1 MFKELDPI
9 LHSQLRLAV
18 MSLLI
23 SEKEADFT
31 FLKEQTN
38 ASAGNLSVQIQK
50 LKDAGYIDVSKQFRD
65 NYPQT
70 TCKITPKGTQA
81 FKLYVKTLSEYI
93 NRKAPGK
100 GPSKHNL
107 Y

>member
-23 SEKEADFT
+23 GVKEAEFT
-31 FLKEQTN
+31 FLREQTN
-38 ASAGNLSVQIQK
+38 STGGNLSVQIQK
-50 LKDAGYIDVSKQFRD
+50 LKEAGYIDVIKQFRN

-70 TCKITPKGTQA
+70 ICKITSEGVKA
-81 FKLYVKTLSEYI
+81 FERYVKNLQSYL
-93 NRKAPGK
+93 GK
-100 GPSKHNL
+100 
-107 Y
+107 

>member
-23 SEKEADFT
+23 GVKEADFS
-31 FLKEQTN
+31 FIREKTN
-38 ASAGNLSVQIQK
+38 ATAGNLSVQVQK
-50 LKDAGYIDVSKQFRD
+50 LKEVGYIQVAKQFKD

-70 TCKITPKGTQA
+70 TCKITPEGILA
-81 FKLYVKTLSEYI
+81 FEAYVKALQDYL
-93 NRKAPGK
+93 KV
-100 GPSKHNL
+100 
-107 Y
+107 